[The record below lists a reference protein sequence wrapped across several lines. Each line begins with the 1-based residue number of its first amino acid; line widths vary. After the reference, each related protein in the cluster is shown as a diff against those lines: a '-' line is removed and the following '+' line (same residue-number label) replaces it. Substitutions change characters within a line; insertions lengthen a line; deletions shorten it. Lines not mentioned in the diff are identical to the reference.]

1 MAGWLVGRLAAGWL
15 AGYGTLI
22 SIVGLCVA
30 NCAGI
35 VACKNTCINSPHFV
49 VLAPKW
55 VYVLLTPQSLPTH
68 RPTLVHVHI
77 YIYIYTSVDPCIYM
91 HGAKQSRVQ
100 WLRAQCS
107 RAQHFRI
114 VISNSSL
121 EQPLRTHRR
130 HRSRLEQPLRAHWRH
145 RAGSNSLFERLFEPF
160 CAFLHFF
167 EPF

>member
-1 MAGWLVGRLAAGWL
+1 MQVAWWAGWLVGWLAGLVGWAGWLVAGWLVGRLAAGWL

-68 RPTLVHVHI
+68 GPTLVHVH
-77 YIYIYTSVDPCIYM
+77 IYTSVDPCIY
-91 HGAKQSRVQ
+91 ARRKAEQSTV
-100 WLRAQCS
+100 AQS
-107 RAQHFRI
+107 T
-114 VISNSSL
+114 V
-121 EQPLRTHRR
+121 
-130 HRSRLEQPLRAHWRH
+130 
-145 RAGSNSLFERLFEPF
+145 
-160 CAFLHFF
+160 
-167 EPF
+167 